1 MNGARLAGI
10 AAYLPENV
18 LGNAALAE
26 RFPEWPAERIEE
38 KLGIRERRIAADGE
52 CVSDLAVKAAEAL
65 FARTGVERGA
75 VDFLLVCTQ
84 SPDYPLP
91 TTACLVQ
98 DRLGLAKNVGALD
111 FNLGCSGYVYGLGL
125 AKGLVESG
133 QARRVLLITAET
145 YSKYI
150 DPDDKNV
157 RTLFGDGAAATWVVS
172 DDQDAGGIGPFVY
185 GTDGSGA
192 ENLIVRRGGMRCR
205 GSGDAFLRM
214 DGPAIYSFTL
224 RAVPAAV
231 DAVLAR
237 AGLGREQVD
246 LYVLHQASKYMLEGL
261 QRAMKV
267 PAEKMVFAMRETG
280 NTVSASIPLA
290 LLAAEREGRLKPGM
304 RVLLVGFGVGL
315 SWGACLVEWR

>member
-1 MNGARLAGI
+1 MSLARLSGI
-10 AAYLPENV
+10 AAYLPEGV
-18 LGNAALAE
+18 LDNPALAA

-38 KLGIRERRIAADGE
+38 KLGIRERRIAAADE
-52 CVSDLAVKAAEAL
+52 CASDLAVKAAEAL
-65 FARTGVERGA
+65 FASTGVARGE
-75 VDFLLVCTQ
+75 VDYLLVCTQ
-84 SPDYPLP
+84 SPDYLLP

-98 DRLGLAKNVGALD
+98 DRLGLPKSVGALD

-133 QARRVLLITAET
+133 QARRVLLITSET
-145 YSKYI
+145 YSKHLEA
-150 DPDDKNV
+150 DDKNV
-157 RTLFGDGAAATWVVS
+157 RTLFGDGAAASWVVA
-172 DDQDAGGIGPFVY
+172 DEAGGGGLGPFVY

-205 GSGDAFLRM
+205 EIGDAFLRM

-231 DAVLAR
+231 AALLAK
-237 AGLGREQVD
+237 AGLGPESVD
-246 LYVLHQASKYMLEGL
+246 LYVLHQASKYMLDGL
-261 QRAMKV
+261 QRVMKV

-304 RVLLVGFGVGL
+304 RVVLVGFGVGL
-315 SWGACLVEWR
+315 SWGACLVEWP